1 VEVRMLGSFGLPE
14 LLIILVIIVVLFG
27 VNKLPR
33 LGKGLG
39 EGIKNF
45 KDSVRSSEKEAKDPG
60 AESGSETETPR

>member
-1 VEVRMLGSFGLPE
+1 MFGSLGVPE

-45 KDSVRSSEKEAKDPG
+45 KDSIKGPSSD
-60 AESGSETETPR
+60 ETPNNDDAGGAVDPH

>member
-1 VEVRMLGSFGLPE
+1 MFGTLGLPE
-14 LLIILVIIVVLFG
+14 LLIILAIIVVLFG

-45 KDSVRSSEKEAKDPG
+45 KDSVRSSNKD
-60 AESGSETETPR
+60 AESADASTNDEAAETK

>member
-1 VEVRMLGSFGLPE
+1 MLGSLGVAE
-14 LLIILVIIVVLFG
+14 LLIILAIIVVLFG

-45 KDSVRSSEKEAKDPG
+45 KDSIKGPSTEEKSSNHDNGGSVDPH
-60 AESGSETETPR
+60 

>member
-1 VEVRMLGSFGLPE
+1 MFGSLGVPE
-14 LLIILVIIVVLFG
+14 LLIILAIVILIFG

-45 KDSVRSSEKEAKDPG
+45 KDSVKNDKVEENETNSSSKSVDPK
-60 AESGSETETPR
+60 

>member
-1 VEVRMLGSFGLPE
+1 MFGSLGVAE
-14 LLIILVIIVVLFG
+14 LLIILVIIIVLFG

-45 KDSVRSSEKEAKDPG
+45 KDSLKSSPPEDTSNNDDTGGAVDPH
-60 AESGSETETPR
+60 